1 MLSVMNTTAFGNN
14 IYLDDIN
21 IYSED
26 IDPNLRSKGFM
37 VTPNPAASNITV
49 QFYPYPAALKSII
62 LYNSSGE
69 KIAEQAANGSRYYSF
84 PMNHFASGVY
94 IVQAIFTNKRLT
106 QKVIKR

>member
-1 MLSVMNTTAFGNN
+1 MLSFMNTTAFGNN

-26 IDPNLRSKGFM
+26 INDLLSKEFM
-37 VTPNPAASNITV
+37 VTPNPATSAIAV

-69 KIAEQAANGSRYYSF
+69 KIAEQAATGSRYYSF

-94 IVQAIFTNKRLT
+94 IVQALFTDKRLT